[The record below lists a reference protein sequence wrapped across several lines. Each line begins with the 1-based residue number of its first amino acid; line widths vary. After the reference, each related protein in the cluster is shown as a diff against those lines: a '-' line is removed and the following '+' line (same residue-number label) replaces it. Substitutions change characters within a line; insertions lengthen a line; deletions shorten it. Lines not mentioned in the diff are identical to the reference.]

1 MGGGKC
7 SDKLKML
14 MSNRRKNAQN
24 CWIFG
29 AARGSD
35 EEAGRRDKESK
46 RQREEE
52 SRSQRDKERKR
63 QRVKERKR
71 RRE

>member
-1 MGGGKC
+1 
-7 SDKLKML
+7 ML
-14 MSNRRKNAQN
+14 MSNRRKLAQN

-29 AARGSD
+29 AARRSD
-35 EEAGRRDKESK
+35 EEAGKSD
-46 RQREEE
+46 EEAGKNDE
-52 SRSQRDKERKR
+52 EAEGDRKR